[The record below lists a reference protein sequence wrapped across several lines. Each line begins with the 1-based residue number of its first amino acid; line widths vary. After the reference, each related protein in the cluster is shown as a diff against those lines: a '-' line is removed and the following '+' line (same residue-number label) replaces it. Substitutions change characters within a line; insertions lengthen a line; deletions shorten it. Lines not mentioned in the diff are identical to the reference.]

1 MHRACLSIPSI
12 LSDRW
17 IHSLR
22 FAYSS
27 QSNTTPSR
35 RLSFDFR
42 ERSPS
47 IAEHQRSC
55 ESIYQGQPDS
65 GFNLQEASR
74 EKYLDAFN
82 LAWRYSVRQSRQNK
96 PGFIGVYHRLIVS
109 LRRLGLFEPD
119 EADLH
124 AADWRE
130 SPRVPL
136 SVGDPNADESYWFD
150 EHAPALWQ
158 GG

>member
-1 MHRACLSIPSI
+1 MSAREQ
-12 LSDRW
+12 SD
-17 IHSLR
+17 
-22 FAYSS
+22 
-27 QSNTTPSR
+27 
-35 RLSFDFR
+35 
-42 ERSPS
+42 
-47 IAEHQRSC
+47 
-55 ESIYQGQPDS
+55 G

-124 AADWRE
+124 AAGWRE
-130 SPRVPL
+130 SRAFPSPFGSQHR
-136 SVGDPNADESYWFD
+136 
-150 EHAPALWQ
+150 
-158 GG
+158 